1 MREARRFFRK
11 RLPYAC
17 CESMSDGRIWK
28 LATKEETAK
37 LWTVLHGLE
46 IKRKDK
52 NKHQNSS
59 EESREVK
66 NNGTGVNCALS
77 KVNQIISMCALHV
90 KV

>member
-1 MREARRFFRK
+1 M
-11 RLPYAC
+11 
-17 CESMSDGRIWK
+17 
-28 LATKEETAK
+28 
-37 LWTVLHGLE
+37 LHGLE
-46 IKRKDK
+46 IKEKDE

-77 KVNQIISMCALHV
+77 KVNQIISMCVLHV